1 MINLISMIAVGI
13 PRHFNKKFDDDPWVA
28 GFYFFF
34 AAGWLV
40 MWAVGL
46 HLRFQEAGRAV
57 CSDDEY
63 CDPAA
68 EIDANNADPCE
79 PTMLYSEEY
88 ALIQKKSCSFM
99 KYYLDIA
106 GLLIGGYAAWLILG
120 LTGATKTPVWT
131 PKSSSDKSPANV
143 SSLSS
148 GSNNNNAS
156 GSEKENKTQ

>member
-1 MINLISMIAVGI
+1 MLNLICMIGFGI
-13 PRHFNKKFDDDPWVA
+13 PRHFNKSCDANTIVA
-28 GFYFFF
+28 VGYFIF
-34 AAGWLV
+34 AVGWLV

-57 CSDDEY
+57 CNDDEY
-63 CDPAA
+63 CDPSA
-68 EIDANNADPCE
+68 EITSENPDPCE

-131 PKSSSDKSPANV
+131 PKPSSDRIRVDFSNV
-143 SSLSS
+143 SA
-148 GSNNNNAS
+148 GSNAAS
-156 GSEKENKTQ
+156 SEKDNKSQ